1 MSTNP
6 ISHWRDHGV
15 KVIPGSQLDLNTPQ
29 TPGMTYPIRK
39 SMQKRTKFLTA
50 SSCEAVRSQ

>member
-6 ISHWRDHGV
+6 ISHWLDHGV

-29 TPGMTYPIRK
+29 TPGMTRGCYYICKDR
-39 SMQKRTKFLTA
+39 R
-50 SSCEAVRSQ
+50 